1 MLKNKN
7 GELCLQIRIEAGDT
21 MCGLTPAAAGG
32 KQALLPP
39 PVCTPILTDIV
50 YSATAPCLQHTQQP
64 QFLNVMLRSQSTIS
78 QGTYLQYSR
87 IRSSR
92 CLVGTLW
99 RCCFPLEISAAGLV
113 RWWQQHRVEPATTQ
127 LPTLRKTWSKGAK
140 MKVVQIVSRWNFKRT
155 GYQDL
160 RLYCAM

>member
-7 GELCLQIRIEAGDT
+7 GELCLQIRIEAGDL
-21 MCGLTPAAAGG
+21 MCDPHSCCGGRQAGTAATSCVYTDTHRHCVQRHCWLPA
-32 KQALLPP
+32 
-39 PVCTPILTDIV
+39 T
-50 YSATAPCLQHTQQP
+50 HTQQP
-64 QFLNVMLRSQSTIS
+64 QFLNVMLRSQSAIS

-87 IRSSR
+87 ISSSR

-99 RCCFPLEISAAGLV
+99 RCCFPLEAAGLV